1 VLADYFGL
9 CDVADSQNPSKDGRF
24 IRLCPKFCFNMR
36 VDSTWGMLLTSQDP
50 VDQTRRTPILD
61 WKQAQVNVDVD
72 VDVVESFSHAGSR
85 AVLAGK
91 EVRGE
96 GSTDGSIMQLS

>member
-1 VLADYFGL
+1 MLLIHRTQARMVGLFDYVQSFASICGW
-9 CDVADSQNPSKDGRF
+9 
-24 IRLCPKFCFNMR
+24 IRPR
-36 VDSTWGMLLTSQDP
+36 EMLLTSQDP

-61 WKQAQVNVDVD
+61 WKQAQVDVD
-72 VDVVESFSHAGSR
+72 VDVVECFSHAGSR
-85 AVLAGK
+85 VVLAGK